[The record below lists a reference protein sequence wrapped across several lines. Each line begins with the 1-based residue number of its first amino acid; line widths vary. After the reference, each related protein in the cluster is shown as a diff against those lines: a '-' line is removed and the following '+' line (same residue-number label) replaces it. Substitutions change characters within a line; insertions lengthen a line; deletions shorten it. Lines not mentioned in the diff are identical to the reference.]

1 MTQLAL
7 KIVLQAGLFLDI
19 RGNQPVEQM
28 SDTHEAGH
36 EHCLLFAIDSLYT
49 PPGNI
54 FTLQAMLVRILLTY
68 GSRVDGR
75 CTEVAFDCCGHEV
88 GKGDLRM
95 FDGE

>member
-1 MTQLAL
+1 
-7 KIVLQAGLFLDI
+7 
-19 RGNQPVEQM
+19 
-28 SDTHEAGH
+28 
-36 EHCLLFAIDSLYT
+36 
-49 PPGNI
+49 
-54 FTLQAMLVRILLTY
+54 MLVRILLTY